1 MEYSKFIKKI
11 VTDFISFQEIFKT
24 KYKIDDYAN
33 WYYEQ
38 ATEILTLSTDEE
50 EINFK
55 YIPVGTFSN
64 KSNTW
69 MWAWENT
76 NSIEKNKLAT
86 LKIKEFGIQSKFKE
100 LTEGHF
106 EGDKFTGWE
115 MTAMTNHIL
124 NGIGGYRVEV
134 DHLEK
139 YFLIVEQID
148 NELAN
153 KLNEKLID
161 CEKHGAGRHAFI
173 CQHLN
178 NKTKTGFKE
187 VFPTWRGMDLE
198 EDDDFQAWC
207 FECEKVRLEENGWTE
222 KAMEFVGGKV
232 VCENCFFEI
241 KEFNLEG

>member
-69 MWAWENT
+69 MW
-76 NSIEKNKLAT
+76 
-86 LKIKEFGIQSKFKE
+86 
-100 LTEGHF
+100 HF

-198 EDDDFQAWC
+198 DDDDFQAWC